1 MHISRRKFFCRL
13 AAGVAAGA
21 AASDL
26 EELAQAAPDIRSSS
40 SPSEKTIRLDMN
52 VNPYGPSPKVLKVI
66 RENPEMVNQYPDSEY
81 GPLVEQIARF
91 HKVRPGQVTIGAGS
105 REILRMAAG
114 AYLAEG
120 KRLVLASPTFEPMA
134 GFAKQTKAEIAAV
147 PLNKRFAHD
156 LDAMLHET
164 TAPTALVYICNPNNP
179 TGSLTPRK
187 DIEAFL
193 ERIPSNVMVLI
204 DEAYHEYVG
213 PSSDYASFIDHPVD
227 DKRVIVV
234 RTFSKIYGLAGLRL
248 GYAVSSEEASQKL
261 SLLRLERGV
270 NILAALAAVA
280 ALDDPDYVR
289 LSFKKNADSRQEF
302 YNQTN
307 VRMLRQIDS
316 LTNFVFMR
324 TGLPSSQVIE
334 HFRRNNIT
342 LGPLVP
348 QMDRYVRVT
357 VGTREDMREFWR
369 VWELQPG
376 GSHNMASNQSRTNPT
391 ERDRGGSVS
400 L

>member
-1 MHISRRKFFCRL
+1 MHISRRKFFCGI
-13 AAGVAAGA
+13 AVGAAAGA

-26 EELAQAAPDIRSSS
+26 EELVQAAPGSRSSA

-52 VNPYGPSPKVLKVI
+52 VNPDGPSPRVLKVI
-66 RENPEMVNQYPDSEY
+66 RENPEMVNKYPDGEY

-91 HKVRPGQVTIGAGS
+91 HKVRPGQVTIGDGS
-105 REILRMAAG
+105 REILRMAAN
-114 AYLAEG
+114 AYLPGG
-120 KRLVLASPTFEPMA
+120 KKLVLASPTFEPMA
-134 GFAKQTKAEIAAV
+134 GFAKQTEAEVAPV

-156 LDAMLHET
+156 LDAMLHQT
-164 TAPTALVYICNPNNP
+164 TAPAALVYICNPNNP

-187 DIEAFL
+187 DIEDFL
-193 ERIPSNVMVLI
+193 KKLPPNVMVLI

-248 GYAVSSEEASQKL
+248 GYAVSSEEVSLKL
-261 SLLRLERGV
+261 SSLRLERGV
-270 NILAALAAVA
+270 NILGVLAAAA
-280 ALDDPDYVR
+280 ALDDSDYLR
-289 LSFKKNADSRQEF
+289 LSFKKNADARQEF

-307 VRMLRQIDS
+307 VRMLRQVDS
-316 LTNFVFMR
+316 LTNFVFMK

-334 HFRRNNIT
+334 HFRRNNII

-369 VWELQPG
+369 VWELRPA
-376 GSHNMASNQSRTNPT
+376 GSHNMASNQ
-391 ERDRGGSVS
+391 
-400 L
+400 

>member
-105 REILRMAAG
+105 REILRMAVN

-134 GFAKQTKAEIAAV
+134 SFAKQANAEVAAV

-156 LDAMLHET
+156 LDAMLHQT
-164 TAPTALVYICNPNNP
+164 TAPAALVYICNPNNP

-187 DIEAFL
+187 DLETFL
-193 ERIPSNVMVLI
+193 EKLSANVMVLI

-248 GYAVSSEEASQKL
+248 GYAVSSEEVSPKL
-261 SLLRLERGV
+261 SSLRLERAV

-280 ALDDPDYVR
+280 ALDDSDYVR
-289 LSFKKNADSRQEF
+289 LSFKKNADARQEF

-391 ERDRGGSVS
+391 ERDRG
-400 L
+400 

>member
-1 MHISRRKFFCRL
+1 MHLSRRKFFCRI
-13 AAGVAAGA
+13 AVGAAAGA

-26 EELAQAAPDIRSSS
+26 ETLAHAAPDSRSSS

-52 VNPYGPSPKVLKVI
+52 VNPYGPSPRVLKVI

-81 GPLVEQIARF
+81 GPLVEHIARF
-91 HKVRPGQVTIGAGS
+91 HKVRPGQITIGAGS

-120 KRLVLASPTFEPMA
+120 KRMVLASPTFEPMV
-134 GFAKQTKAEIAAV
+134 GLAKQAKAEVAAV

-156 LDAMLHET
+156 LDAMLHQT
-164 TAPTALVYICNPNNP
+164 TAPAALVYICNPNNP

-187 DIEAFL
+187 DLETFL
-193 ERIPSNVMVLI
+193 ERLSSNVMVLI

-248 GYAVSSEEASQKL
+248 GYAVSSEEVSLKL
-261 SLLRLERGV
+261 SALRLERGV

-280 ALDDPDYVR
+280 ALDDPDYVQ
-289 LSFKKNADSRQEF
+289 LSFKKNTDARQEF

-307 VRMLRQIDS
+307 TRMLRQIDS
-316 LTNFVFMR
+316 LTNFVFMK
-324 TGLPSSQVIE
+324 TGLPSSPVIE
-334 HFRRNNIT
+334 HFNRNNIT

-348 QMDRYVRVT
+348 QMDRYVRVA
-357 VGTREDMREFWR
+357 VGTQEDMREFWR
-369 VWELQPG
+369 VWDLQPG
-376 GSHNMASNQSRTNPT
+376 GSHNMASNQSRTNLT
-391 ERDRGGSVS
+391 RRDRGGSVS

>member
-1 MHISRRKFFCRL
+1 MHISRRKFFCGI
-13 AAGVAAGA
+13 AVGAAAGA

-26 EELAQAAPDIRSSS
+26 EELVQAAPGSRSSA

-52 VNPYGPSPKVLKVI
+52 VNPDGPSPRVLKLI
-66 RENPEMVNQYPDSEY
+66 RENPEMVNKYPDGEY

-91 HKVRPGQVTIGAGS
+91 HKVRPGQVTIGDGS
-105 REILRMAAG
+105 REILRMAAN
-114 AYLAEG
+114 AYLPGG
-120 KRLVLASPTFEPMA
+120 KKLVLASPTFEPMA
-134 GFAKQTKAEIAAV
+134 GFAKQTEAEVAPV

-156 LDAMLHET
+156 LDAMLHQT
-164 TAPTALVYICNPNNP
+164 TAPAALVYICNPNNP

-187 DIEAFL
+187 DIEDFL
-193 ERIPSNVMVLI
+193 KKLPPNVMVLI

-248 GYAVSSEEASQKL
+248 GYAVSSEEVSLKL
-261 SLLRLERGV
+261 SSLRLERGV
-270 NILAALAAVA
+270 NILGVLAAAA
-280 ALDDPDYVR
+280 ALDDSDYLR
-289 LSFKKNADSRQEF
+289 LSFKKNADARQEF

-307 VRMLRQIDS
+307 VRMLRQVDS
-316 LTNFVFMR
+316 LTNFVFMK

-334 HFRRNNIT
+334 HFRRNNII

-369 VWELQPG
+369 VWELRPA
-376 GSHNMASNQSRTNPT
+376 GSHNMASNQ
-391 ERDRGGSVS
+391 
-400 L
+400 

>member
-1 MHISRRKFFCRL
+1 MHVSRRNFFCRI
-13 AAGVAAGA
+13 AAGAAAGA

-26 EELAQAAPDIRSSS
+26 EELAQAAPDSRSSS

-52 VNPYGPSPKVLKVI
+52 VNPYGPSPRVLKVI
-66 RENPEMVNQYPDSEY
+66 RENPEMVNKYPDGEY

-91 HKVRPGQVTIGAGS
+91 HKVRPGQVTVGDGS
-105 REILRMAAG
+105 REILRMAVG
-114 AYLAEG
+114 AYLGEG
-120 KRLVLASPTFEPMA
+120 KKLVLASPTFEPMV
-134 GFAKQTKAEIAAV
+134 GFAKQTKAEVAAV

-156 LDAMLHET
+156 LDAMLHQT
-164 TAPTALVYICNPNNP
+164 TAPAALVYICNPNNP

-187 DIEAFL
+187 DLEAFL
-193 ERIPSNVMVLI
+193 KKLPPDVMVLI

-213 PSSDYASFIDHPVD
+213 PSSDYVSFIDHPVD

-248 GYAVSSEEASQKL
+248 GYAVSSEEVSQKL

-270 NILAALAAVA
+270 NILAVLAAVA

-289 LSFKKNADSRQEF
+289 LSFGKNTDARQEF

-307 VRMLRQIDS
+307 TRMLRQIDS
-316 LTNFVFMR
+316 LTNFVFMK

-342 LGPLVP
+342 LGPPVP
-348 QMDRYVRVT
+348 QMDRYVRVA
-357 VGTREDMREFWR
+357 VGAREDMREFWR
-369 VWELQPG
+369 VWDLQPG
-376 GSHNMASNQSRTNPT
+376 GSHNMASNQSRTNPAG
-391 ERDRGGSVS
+391 RDRSVS